1 MKKIIL
7 FLLPIS
13 FLISCSSGGGDSS
26 EPLSNQLI
34 IGIWEISETNTDLQ
48 VFTII
53 NDSSRNILL
62 DSTFSFNREELIDIY
77 EGTLPVWR
85 FDENGTCIDI
95 NGIVV
100 NWTLNDGQYRFYDSE
115 TEYTGD
121 FSIDS
126 ERLILYDLT
135 GENISYDTI
144 NQYWVSQYID
154 FTFSKIQTPQ
164 GRLSFSEGN
173 IKKFEKLF
181 KQVLAE

>member
-1 MKKIIL
+1 
-7 FLLPIS
+7 
-13 FLISCSSGGGDSS
+13 SSGGSDSP
-26 EPLSNQLI
+26 EPLSEQLI
-34 IGIWEISETNTDLQ
+34 IGTWEISETSTDLQ
-48 VFTII
+48 VFTIM

-85 FDENGTCIDI
+85 FDEDGTGTDIDGNVI
-95 NGIVV
+95 
-100 NWTLNDGQYRFYDSE
+100 NWTLNNSQYRFYDSE

-135 GENISYDTI
+135 GENLSYDTT

-154 FTFSKIQTPQ
+154 FTFSKIQNSQ
-164 GRLSFSEGN
+164 GRLSFSKEN
-173 IKKFEKLF
+173 NEKFEKLF
-181 KQVLAE
+181 KKILVK